1 MRVLSIPLA
10 EWASLEV
17 VLIKS
22 DVAVAVARL
31 AKGYAG
37 AFVPQ
42 AWRVTFLQQFS
53 VFYGG

>member
-1 MRVLSIPLA
+1 MRVVSIPLA

-22 DVAVAVARL
+22 DVAVAVACL
-31 AKGYAG
+31 AKGYAF
-37 AFVPQ
+37 ALVPQ
-42 AWRVTFLQQFS
+42 ARRVTFLQQFS

>member
-1 MRVLSIPLA
+1 MPLA
-10 EWASLEV
+10 EWAGLEV

-31 AKGYAG
+31 AKSYAF

-42 AWRVTFLQQFS
+42 ARRVTFLQQFS
-53 VFYGG
+53 VFYGE